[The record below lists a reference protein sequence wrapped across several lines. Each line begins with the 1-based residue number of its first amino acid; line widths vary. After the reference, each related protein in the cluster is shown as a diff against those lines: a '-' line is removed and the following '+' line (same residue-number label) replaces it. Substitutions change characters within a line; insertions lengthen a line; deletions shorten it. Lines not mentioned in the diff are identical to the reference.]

1 MKKILILLLSLLI
14 SLNALADCRPEIE
27 STLEKKIMRHGK
39 LVKAGKITTGAVF
52 VTVGGFWGTMGVIML
67 GPLWAGAVIGA
78 SFGAFVGVPVGTTF
92 VIVSKIQK
100 HKIKNLGRTLSLIG
114 SGEELTI
121 LHEKLALNHPE
132 LSVSQLEGIIQG
144 LNETKALCDG
154 SVSGKRRK
162 IANPKE
168 IYRYIDNNLSLY

>member
-1 MKKILILLLSLLI
+1 MKKILVLILTLLI
-14 SLNALADCRPEIE
+14 SFNSFADCRPLIE
-27 STLEKKIMRHGK
+27 STLEKKIIKHGK

-100 HKIKNLGRTLSLIG
+100 HKIKNLGKALSIIG
-114 SGEELTI
+114 SGEELNN
-121 LHEKLALNHPE
+121 LHEKLLVNHSE
-132 LSVSQLEGIIQG
+132 LSLSQLEEIIQE

-154 SVSGKRRK
+154 TVSGKRRK

-168 IYRYIDNNLSLY
+168 IYKYIDKNLSPY

>member
-1 MKKILILLLSLLI
+1 MKKMLIFILTLLI
-14 SLNALADCRPEIE
+14 SFNSLADCRPVIE
-27 STLEKKIMRHGK
+27 STLEKKIIKHGK

-78 SFGAFVGVPVGTTF
+78 SFGAFVGVPVGTSF

-100 HKIKNLGRTLSLIG
+100 NKIKNLGRTLSIIG
-114 SGEELTI
+114 SGEELTN
-121 LHEKLALNHPE
+121 LHEKLSINHPD
-132 LSVSQLEGIIQG
+132 LSLNALEGVIQK
-144 LNETKALCDG
+144 LNETQALCDG
-154 SVSGKRRK
+154 TVSGKMRK

-168 IYRYIDNNLSLY
+168 IYRYIDNSLNLY